1 MSDRDFTISG
11 WGFPPDSGV
20 ELVYMMGFFRTEFGT
35 IQADSS
41 GSFSETFY
49 DTFIAFDGYV
59 YGFADGCETKTE
71 FNPPG

>member
-1 MSDRDFTISG
+1 
-11 WGFPPDSGV
+11 
-20 ELVYMMGFFRTEFGT
+20 MMGFFRTEFGT

-59 YGFADGCETKTE
+59 YGFADSCETKTE
-71 FNPPG
+71 FNPPR